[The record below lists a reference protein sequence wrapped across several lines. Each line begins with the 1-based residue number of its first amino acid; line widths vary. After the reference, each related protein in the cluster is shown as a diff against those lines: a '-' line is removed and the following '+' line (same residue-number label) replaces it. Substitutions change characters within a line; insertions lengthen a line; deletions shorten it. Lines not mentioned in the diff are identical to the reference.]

1 MEWIKGPVG
10 PGAER
15 RVTRA
20 GLKTVLVLV
29 PHVVAG
35 TRLVDVLPVLEGD
48 HRVQVVFT
56 VPDWDGTWHGTEE
69 FVRGLGGVVLPWR
82 QAVAERFDLVLAAS
96 HRGVDRVRGPV
107 LVLPHGVGALK
118 SRTRPWRSHGLAREA
133 LVRNGRVV
141 AAAIV
146 VAHEGELA
154 VLRESCPEAV
164 SAAVVGGDVCL
175 DRTVASLPHRVHY
188 RRALDVG
195 RELITVCSTWTPQS
209 VFGAHPEVFRR
220 LLDERVDERTRVAAV
235 LHPNTWAVAGAV
247 VVGGLPARRAAA
259 GPARGGVAGRGGGER
274 RGAGRPRV
282 DHAVRGGDR
291 TADRAGPVPRRA
303 RGQSGRRAGPAR
315 DGARPLPAA
324 AAAARRGAR
333 RARGA
338 RRVDHVPTG
347 VGGGRSPVDDSP
359 NAGSRR
365 TGTTRGGRSGSTTP
379 HPWVRD
385 GNPCGSRTF
394 ARPRVLHDRRWAGL
408 ESPSSRCRFTN
419 REGTVKRQAT
429 PTAHPVGPQ
438 IRR

>member
-1 MEWIKGPVG
+1 M
-10 PGAER
+10 
-15 RVTRA
+15 TRA

-48 HRVQVVFT
+48 LRVQVVFA
-56 VPDWDGTWHGTEE
+56 VPDWDGAWHGTEE

-164 SAAVVGGDVCL
+164 PAAVVGGDVCL
-175 DRTVASLPHRVHY
+175 DRMVASLPHREHY
-188 RRALDVG
+188 RRALGVE

-220 LLDERVDERTRVAAV
+220 LLDERADKRTRVAAV
-235 LHPNTWAVAGAV
+235 LHPNTWAVHGPWQVRSWLADCLRDGLLLVPPEEGWRAAV
-247 VVGGLPARRAAA
+247 VASDVVLGDHGSTTQYAAAIGRRIALVPFPDVRAGSPADVLARRATVLDLSRPLLPQLDAAHGGHEVLVESITSRPGSAAAVLRLTIHRMLGLDEPVRPVEAVPVPLLHAA
-259 GPARGGVAGRGGGER
+259 GFGMETHVAQGLSS
-274 RGAGRPRV
+274 
-282 DHAVRGGDR
+282 
-291 TADRAGPVPRRA
+291 DRAFYGV
-303 RGQSGRRAGPAR
+303 GGRRALNR
-315 DGARPLPAA
+315 LQVGA
-324 AAAARRGAR
+324 
-333 RARGA
+333 
-338 RRVDHVPTG
+338 
-347 VGGGRSPVDDSP
+347 DSP
-359 NAGSRR
+359 
-365 TGTTRGGRSGSTTP
+365 T
-379 HPWVRD
+379 VR
-385 GNPCGSRTF
+385 
-394 ARPRVLHDRRWAGL
+394 
-408 ESPSSRCRFTN
+408 ES
-419 REGTVKRQAT
+419 
-429 PTAHPVGPQ
+429 
-438 IRR
+438 